1 MDSYRGEPAFNV
13 QGVLAM
19 LATLLIWVGFLLTLR
34 AEGQSALTSTDLALM
49 RFGLPALL
57 FLPLLLR
64 RRAQLATINRGYAA
78 MILLGGLPFFYLIS
92 LGSGYAPAAHA
103 GALVPGTAPLFVTG
117 LAVLVFKEPLPR
129 KRLLGLGV
137 ILLGVLVLLGGGLL
151 EWQQGYWRGHLAFLG
166 ASLLWACYTLG
177 LRVIGIGVLEAT
189 ALLCCGSLLGLGLL
203 LSLGLVESHLG
214 QGLLLSLGLLE
225 SSVRG
230 AISWEQLWP
239 FLLAQGLGAGVI
251 GGFTYGIAIRRLG
264 AEKTAALGSFTPAL
278 AALAAIP
285 LLGETLSLSGLIG
298 VLVIMLG
305 VVLASGLRWRRPV
318 RMVSAAR

>member
-1 MDSYRGEPAFNV
+1 MDAYRGEPAFNS

-19 LATLLIWVGFLLTLR
+19 LATLLIWVGFLLSLR
-34 AEGQSALTSTDLALM
+34 AESQSVLTPTDLALM

-64 RRAQLATINRGYAA
+64 RRAVLGAIRWRYAA
-78 MILLGGLPFFYLIS
+78 MILLGGLPFFYLVS
-92 LGSGYAPAAHA
+92 LGSGFAPAAHA

-137 ILLGVLVLLGGGLL
+137 ILLGVLVLLGSALL
-151 EWQQGYWRGHLAFLG
+151 ELQQGYWRGHLAFLG

-177 LRVIGIGVLEAT
+177 LRVAGIGALEAT

-203 LSLGLVESHLG
+203 LSVGLVESNLT
-214 QGLLLSLGLLE
+214 
-225 SSVRG
+225 SV
-230 AISWEQLWP
+230 SWEATWP
-239 FLLAQGLGAGVI
+239 FLLAQGLGAGII
-251 GGFTYGIAIRRLG
+251 GGFTYGVAIRQLG

-285 LLGETLSLSGLIG
+285 LLGEQLSLSGLVA

-305 VVLASGLRWRRPV
+305 VALASGVRWRKPV
-318 RMVSAAR
+318 KRMAAVAR

>member
-1 MDSYRGEPAFNV
+1 MDAYRGEPAFNI

-19 LATLLIWVGFLLTLR
+19 LVTLLIWVGFILTLR

-64 RRAQLATINRGYAA
+64 RRAQLATMRRGYAGLV
-78 MILLGGLPFFYLIS
+78 LLGGLPFFYLIS

-137 ILLGVLVLLGGGLL
+137 ILLGVLLLLGSGLL
-151 EWQQGYWRGHLAFLG
+151 DWQQGYWRGHLAFLG

-203 LSLGLVESHLG
+203 LSLGLVESNIT
-214 QGLLLSLGLLE
+214 
-225 SSVRG
+225 SV
-230 AISWEQLWP
+230 SWTQLWP

-285 LLGETLSLSGLIG
+285 LLGETLTLSDLLA

-305 VVLASGLRWRRPV
+305 VALASGLRWRRAPKLE
-318 RMVSAAR
+318 SAVL